1 MKKFEQL
8 QGWEDSDFEDY
19 PKSKP
24 LVKERVIAA
33 ALVCIVVVLSV
44 VGVVVWVNGR
54 V

>member
-8 QGWEDSDFEDY
+8 RGWEDSDFEDF

-24 LVKERVIAA
+24 LVKARVIVAA
-33 ALVCIVVVLSV
+33 VVLVMFVLSV
-44 VGVVVWVNGR
+44 VGVVVWLNGR